1 MHLAPL
7 FGSKDKMCGDS
18 HRCTVVKLPVW
29 IFLMIVSG
37 ATASPQAVNNTPSP
51 RDQDYV
57 LFGRKPKKDSEQ
69 VRALRGTVVDTAGH
83 PVSGAT
89 VQLKE
94 VASNSIRTVTSDNAG
109 SFRFDELSLTQD
121 YNVEAIFKG
130 TGSPRRTISQFDS
143 RKLVTVELRL
153 EKGKESAKQ

>member
-7 FGSKDKMCGDS
+7 FGSK
-18 HRCTVVKLPVW
+18 HRTCHDGHGCTVIRISILT
-29 IFLMIVSG
+29 FLMVVSG
-37 ATASPQAVNNTPSP
+37 GTAIPQAVNNTPSP
-51 RDQDYV
+51 RDQNYV
-57 LFGRKPKKDSEQ
+57 LFGRKGKKDSEQ

-121 YNVEAIFKG
+121 YNVGATFKG

-153 EKGKESAKQ
+153 EKGKGSAKP